1 MSKLLYLIILL
12 SSKIIYAQQKLDV
25 YFDFNKYEINANA
38 KSKLDSLL
46 ITNKQIEIVRIEGFC
61 DSIDSNEYNKILSE
75 KRVESVLKFF
85 KNNAIQVTNNA
96 KTIGFGENFK
106 QSEDQSKNRKAVIFF
121 NLKEE
126 KATLKEKIS
135 KAKAGDIIRLK
146 SINFYNNI
154 DVILPRSKPV
164 LEELLTIMKS
174 NSTLKIEIQGH
185 ICCKRPDQEDSV
197 SLARAKAIYNY
208 LVDNKINKNRLK
220 YKGYGVSK
228 PIYKIPEKNNFEED
242 ENRRVEILIVDK

>member
-1 MSKLLYLIILL
+1 MRKLLCFIVLL
-12 SSKIIYAQQKLDV
+12 SPKIIYAQQKLDV
-25 YFDFNKYEINANA
+25 YFDFNKFELNLNA

-46 ITNKQIEIVRIEGFC
+46 INNRNIEIVRVEGFC
-61 DSIDSNEYNKILSE
+61 DSIDSNKYNKILSE

-85 KNNAIQVTNNA
+85 KNNHIKFTNNVE
-96 KTIGFGENFK
+96 TFGFGENFK
-106 QSEDQSKNRKAVIFF
+106 QSENQSKNRKAIIFF

-126 KATLKEKIS
+126 KITLKDKIN

-154 DVILPRSKPV
+154 DVILPKSKPV
-164 LEELLTIMKS
+164 LEELLAIMKS
-174 NSTLKIEIQGH
+174 NLTLKIEIQGH
-185 ICCKRPDQEDSV
+185 ICCKRPDEEDSV

-208 LVDNKINKNRLK
+208 LVDNNINKNRLK